1 MKHFLSN
8 RIQAIPESGIRAF
21 FDLVLNS
28 EGIISLGV
36 GEPDFLTPWAIRDE
50 AIYRLEKGR
59 TSYTSNKGL
68 LELRQA
74 ICNYLRDRFF
84 IHYSPE
90 SVLITNGVSE
100 GVDIVLRAILN
111 DGDEVILPEPAY
123 VCYRPLIQLAGG
135 VVRSVDTSG
144 ADFMVTAS
152 AIEAE
157 ISDKTKA
164 IILSYPNNPTGQS
177 IDFDELK
184 KIAAIAKARDC
195 LIITDEIYADLSF
208 DKFQSIATI
217 EFIKD
222 QLVYLNGFSKAH
234 SMTGWRVGYVCA
246 PSEFIDEINKI
257 HQYSALCAPTVS
269 QYAAIEA
276 CQSTQADVD
285 RMRQSYLE
293 RAQYFTRQMNHIGLA
308 TLMPTSPA
316 NASSS

>member
-1 MKHFLSN
+1 M
-8 RIQAIPESGIRAF
+8 
-21 FDLVLNS
+21 
-28 EGIISLGV
+28 
-36 GEPDFLTPWAIRDE
+36 
-50 AIYRLEKGR
+50 
-59 TSYTSNKGL
+59 

-74 ICNYLRDRFF
+74 ICNYLRARFF

-152 AIEAE
+152 AIESE

-217 EFIKD
+217 ESIKD
-222 QLVYLNGFSKAH
+222 QLVYLNGFQK
-234 SMTGWRVGYVCA
+234 
-246 PSEFIDEINKI
+246 
-257 HQYSALCAPTVS
+257 
-269 QYAAIEA
+269 
-276 CQSTQADVD
+276 
-285 RMRQSYLE
+285 
-293 RAQYFTRQMNHIGLA
+293 HIL
-308 TLMPTSPA
+308 
-316 NASSS
+316 